1 MNINEIIFKNQ
12 LDQSEME
19 FVVEEYIFEKKN
31 VRVKINVANQPG
43 LQHMPVSFQSMMI
56 QNQLQLLNKAYETA
70 VSYFISKYKREN
82 PPLEYEE

>member
-1 MNINEIIFKNQ
+1 
-12 LDQSEME
+12 
-19 FVVEEYIFEKKN
+19 
-31 VRVKINVANQPG
+31 
-43 LQHMPVSFQSMMI
+43 MI

>member
-43 LQHMPVSFQSMMI
+43 LQHMPQSFQNMMI
-56 QNQLQLLNKAYETA
+56 QNQLQLLNVAYETA
-70 VSYFISKYKREN
+70 VFYFISKYKREN

>member
-43 LQHMPVSFQSMMI
+43 LQHMPVSFQNMMI
-56 QNQLQLLNKAYETA
+56 QNQLQLLNVAYETA
-70 VSYFISKYKREN
+70 VFYFISKYKREN
-82 PPLEYEE
+82 PPIEYEE